1 MKKSFLKRAAA
12 MTLAGVMAAGMT
24 ACSSGTSTQPAAEA
38 TKAQESG
45 SADKGTTADKVTCD
59 QLPRRYG
66 LRSRI
71 LFLSV

>member
-38 TKAQESG
+38 TKA
-45 SADKGTTADKVTCD
+45 
-59 QLPRRYG
+59 
-66 LRSRI
+66 
-71 LFLSV
+71 